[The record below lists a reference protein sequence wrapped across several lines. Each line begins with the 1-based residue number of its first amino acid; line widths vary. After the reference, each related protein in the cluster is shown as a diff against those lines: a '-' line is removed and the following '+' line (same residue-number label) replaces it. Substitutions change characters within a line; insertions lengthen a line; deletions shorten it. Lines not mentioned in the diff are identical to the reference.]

1 MKKVTGTTLVLMGSG
16 LLLLALLLDNLSP
29 VFQSILLV
37 ASIVMNIVGI
47 VKNIRERRNN
57 QL

>member
-1 MKKVTGTTLVLMGSG
+1 MTKLTGTTLVLMGSG
-16 LLLLALLLDNLSP
+16 LLLLALLIDLEP
-29 VFQSILLV
+29 VYQGVLLV
-37 ASIVMNIVGI
+37 ASIVMNIWGI

>member
-1 MKKVTGTTLVLMGSG
+1 MTKLTGTTLVLMGSG
-16 LLLLALLLDNLSP
+16 LLLLALLIDLEP
-29 VFQSILLV
+29 VYQGVLLA
-37 ASIVMNIVGI
+37 ASIVMNIWGI